1 MAKAYAGGGKK
12 VRRNKE
18 VILMKMIIKKLKN
31 GEFNYVYNSL
41 KERGYNYSLDNL
53 SKDFS
58 TVDNKDMYCYLIY
71 LLPVERS
78 PFYYILL
85 CDYILYLGTFFY
97 DIHSVIHMFMKQAL
111 AEHKYNKAIIN
122 WIIATYENHPDSPFS
137 DNELSFL
144 KSKLKQ

>member
-1 MAKAYAGGGKK
+1 
-12 VRRNKE
+12 
-18 VILMKMIIKKLKN
+18 MKMIIKKLKN

-41 KERGYNYSLDNL
+41 KKIKYNYSLDNL

-58 TVDNKDMYCYLIY
+58 SVDSKDMYCYLIY
-71 LLPVERS
+71 LLSVEHI

-97 DIHSVIHMFMKQAL
+97 DIHPVIHMFMKQAL
-111 AEHKYNKAIIN
+111 EEYTYNKSIIN

-137 DNELSFL
+137 NDELQFL
-144 KSKLKQ
+144 KSKLKP